1 MCKDILQ
8 AIDAVNVLHS
18 RLVLLVGVPPEGKVT
33 LLNQLELELGLTTF
47 RLGAEV
53 GIRLAQVPRKQRP
66 LQANTIFRELA
77 DVHAKQGKVLID
89 NIELLFDNSLQLNPL
104 DLLKRQ
110 AQVRTVVAV
119 WPGLFKEG
127 RLTYAPIG
135 HPEHQDY
142 AADGLVVCP
151 IN

>member
-1 MCKDILQ
+1 M
-8 AIDAVNVLHS
+8 S
-18 RLVLLVGVPPEGKVT
+18 
-33 LLNQLELELGLTTF
+33 QLEDGLGLTTL

-53 GIRLAQVPRKQRP
+53 GVRLAKVPRKQRP
-66 LQANTIFRELA
+66 LQVSTIFRELA
-77 DVHAKQGKVLID
+77 DVHAKQGNVLID

-119 WPGLFKEG
+119 WPGLFKDG
-127 RLTYAPIG
+127 RLTYASIG

-142 AADGLVVCP
+142 ASDGLIVCP
-151 IN
+151 IK